1 MQNSSTGVRKRGH
14 VYFVTIFGSF
24 VYIFLR
30 FSQEIMKFI
39 YIYIYIFVPIL
50 LCWSHAGACHAVST
64 LKTYI
69 GSTLVTIIF
78 HPNYPPSFS
87 FKICVYVFSP
97 RKQPKRVLRRSR
109 GVGQSP
115 TFSPVASPC
124 AQRPSCVHW
133 LPDHGSTPCLLS
145 SP

>member
-14 VYFVTIFGSF
+14 VYFVTVFRSF

-30 FSQEIMKFI
+30 FSKEVMKFI
-39 YIYIYIFVPIL
+39 YIYIYIFVPIFSY
-50 LCWSHAGACHAVST
+50 WSHAGACHAVST
-64 LKTYI
+64 PKTYI

-78 HPNYPPSFS
+78 HPNYPSSFS

-115 TFSPVASPC
+115 TFSPVASP
-124 AQRPSCVHW
+124 ARSGPPAYTGFPITEV
-133 LPDHGSTPCLLS
+133 LPVC
-145 SP
+145 